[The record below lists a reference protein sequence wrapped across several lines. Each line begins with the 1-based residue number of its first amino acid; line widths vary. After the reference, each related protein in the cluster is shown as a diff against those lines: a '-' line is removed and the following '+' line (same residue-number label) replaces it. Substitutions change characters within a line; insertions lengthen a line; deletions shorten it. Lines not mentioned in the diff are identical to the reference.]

1 MSASSNAHPTLTSDG
16 ETRNNNEGS
25 PPATFHIVANAAQGP
40 ALSGGDRIF
49 IECARRWQEVG
60 DVSVYVWQEGREMC
74 RRNNLTS
81 VKFVDWS
88 IGPMARLGFP
98 MSYPIRILRG
108 IFGSLS
114 ATLPKNQGSYYV
126 YSASE
131 FWPDLIPTF
140 LMKLRRR
147 NWTWIACFFLRAP
160 SPFRDNVYRGSQR
173 IRGLAYSFVQVMS
186 MAIIR
191 RFADFVWVTNDLD
204 RSIFVDNERLP
215 PERVIAV
222 RGGVDSKT
230 PLSIPEPKTKKFL
243 AVFIGRFHAQKG
255 VRELIDIWKM
265 VCEERKDAKLAMIGV
280 GDLEGEVLTRIKQ
293 YGLEKNIVLFGFKDG
308 LEKLKIFKD
317 SLIVVHPAIYDSG
330 GMAACEAMA
339 CGLPGVSFDLLSLR
353 SYYPKGMLKTQ
364 CFDLRE
370 FALNILRLSEEGDL
384 YNRTK
389 VEAMDLARE
398 WDWDT
403 RANELLRSL
412 QGAAAN

>member
-1 MSASSNAHPTLTSDG
+1 
-16 ETRNNNEGS
+16 
-25 PPATFHIVANAAQGP
+25 
-40 ALSGGDRIF
+40 
-49 IECARRWQEVG
+49 
-60 DVSVYVWQEGREMC
+60 
-74 RRNNLTS
+74 
-81 VKFVDWS
+81 
-88 IGPMARLGFP
+88 
-98 MSYPIRILRG
+98 
-108 IFGSLS
+108 
-114 ATLPKNQGSYYV
+114 
-126 YSASE
+126 
-131 FWPDLIPTF
+131 
-140 LMKLRRR
+140 
-147 NWTWIACFFLRAP
+147 
-160 SPFRDNVYRGSQR
+160 
-173 IRGLAYSFVQVMS
+173 MS

-191 RFADFVWVTNDLD
+191 KFADFVWVTNDLD

-255 VRELIDIWKM
+255 VCELIDIWKM

-280 GDLEGEVLTRIKQ
+280 GDLEGEVLRRIKQ

-317 SLIVVHPAIYDSG
+317 SLVVVHPAIYDSG

-339 CGLPGVSFDLLSLR
+339 CGLPGVSFDLLFLR
-353 SYYPKGMLKTQ
+353 NYYPKGMLKTQ